1 MPTSDDTIELA
12 LATPKEMLVRHA
24 RCRLQCFEDEIRQD
38 YVHRLTRFLHVE
50 KETAAGDAVCRQLD
64 GIALFVAQCDHRI
77 DTHGVARRN
86 PTRQNRDAS

>member
-12 LATPKEMLVRHA
+12 LATPKEMLVSYA

-50 KETAAGDAVCRQLD
+50 KETAASDAVRRQLD
-64 GIALFVAQCDHRI
+64 GIADSHSAVAKQKDE
-77 DTHGVARRN
+77 
-86 PTRQNRDAS
+86 ASQSPGILHAVR